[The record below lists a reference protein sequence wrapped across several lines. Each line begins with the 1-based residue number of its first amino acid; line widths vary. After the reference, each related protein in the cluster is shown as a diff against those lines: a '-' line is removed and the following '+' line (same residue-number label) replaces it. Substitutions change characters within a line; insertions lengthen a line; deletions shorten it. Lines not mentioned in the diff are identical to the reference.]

1 MHIEVA
7 IFMTTDVIGGLTV
20 LLNIV
25 LLTLQV
31 SLESMV
37 SRLELNDGNKV
48 KTISYPTHFYR
59 HQIPV
64 MAFGTGSVIKGH
76 DVTAYVKQ
84 AIETG
89 FDHIDT
95 AARQF

>member
-1 MHIEVA
+1 
-7 IFMTTDVIGGLTV
+7 
-20 LLNIV
+20 
-25 LLTLQV
+25 
-31 SLESMV
+31 
-37 SRLELNDGNKV
+37 
-48 KTISYPTHFYR
+48 
-59 HQIPV
+59 

-95 AARQF
+95 AACLFKLQLADI